1 MRLLLILL
9 VAVALFIDALFY
21 SGRYTQFAYSN
32 VTVAAE
38 QLVDVIGEA
47 VKVGPEREAES

>member
-1 MRLLLILL
+1 MRLLLL
-9 VAVALFIDALFY
+9 VAVVALFVDALFY
-21 SGRYTQFAYSN
+21 SGRFTQSAYTN

-38 QLVDVIGEA
+38 QLVDVIAGA